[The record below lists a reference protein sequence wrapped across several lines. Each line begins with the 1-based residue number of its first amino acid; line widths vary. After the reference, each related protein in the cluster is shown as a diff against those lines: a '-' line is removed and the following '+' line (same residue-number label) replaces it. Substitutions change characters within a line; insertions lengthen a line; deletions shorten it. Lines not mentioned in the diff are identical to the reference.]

1 MNEKKVK
8 RREWVKT
15 AAIVFLSVMLVL
27 TFFSNTIMNYS
38 LPEVA
43 AQYITSGTI
52 TAKIRGTG
60 IVESGSLFNVKITES
75 RKVLSVEVR
84 VGDTVQIGDVIC
96 YLDGSESSE
105 LKDAKAQLE
114 ILQDSYDSALD
125 AYNLALLT
133 RGYSTEVIQ
142 SAGSTQSVSA
152 YRDQIL
158 QLQNEI
164 DAQQAVVNDWQSQI
178 DAMRNQINVSGNLID
193 ERNAVANAQAAVSS
207 LQTALIEPQNKLNN
221 LKAQLADLQKNINPD
236 GEEEAEPDEEVQKQI
251 DALQAQ
257 IAAQENTVSSLNSQ
271 LLSAQ
276 TTLQNAQTVL
286 SYKESIANNELSGQL
301 NTLEN
306 NLANANKLLGEKQ
319 AALDQLRKNIE
330 DSYALNSLYDAV
342 QKAREDI
349 SKQQDLIAELES
361 KAAGTAVTAEVAGT
375 ITSIS
380 VVAGESTYPD
390 VPVATIQPEG
400 KGYTLSFSVTNEQA
414 QRISVGDPA
423 ELVNAWWY
431 NDITATVASIR
442 PDPSNPNSQ
451 KLVTFNLTGSLTAGQ
466 TLSLQVGQRS
476 SNYDCI
482 VPNSAIRE
490 DNNGKFILVVETR
503 NSPLGNRYY
512 AVRYDVEVLASDD
525 TQSAVSGALYGYEY
539 VITTATKPVEAGT
552 MVRLPD

>member
-1 MNEKKVK
+1 MNEKKAK

-60 IVESGSLFNVKITES
+60 IVESGSLFNVKVTES

-96 YLDGSESSE
+96 YLDASESNE
-105 LKDAKAQLE
+105 LRDARTQLE
-114 ILQDSYDSALD
+114 TLQAAYDSALNS
-125 AYNLALLT
+125 YNLAMLT
-133 RGYSTEVIQ
+133 GNYSAEVIQ
-142 SAGSTQSVSA
+142 NAGSTQSVA
-152 YRDQIL
+152 VYREQIL
-158 QLQNEI
+158 QAQNEVT
-164 DAQQAVVNDWQSQI
+164 AQQAVVDDWQRQVNELQNQI
-178 DAMRNQINVSGNLID
+178 DVSSNLLA
-193 ERNAVANAQAAVSS
+193 ERNDVTNAQAAVNSLETLVSEAESKKTSLEAQIKKLKEEDASGNSEKIAELEKQLTDQENKLSS
-207 LQTALIEPQNKLNN
+207 LRTQLQN
-221 LKAQLADLQKNINPD
+221 
-236 GEEEAEPDEEVQKQI
+236 
-251 DALQAQ
+251 
-257 IAAQENTVSSLNSQ
+257 
-271 LLSAQ
+271 AQ
-276 TTLQNAQTVL
+276 TNLANAQTVL
-286 SYKESIANNELSGQL
+286 SYKESIVNNDLSSKMNTLQVNLGNAQKLLQEKQDALDKLSANIRGAYELSG
-301 NTLEN
+301 
-306 NLANANKLLGEKQ
+306 
-319 AALDQLRKNIE
+319 
-330 DSYALNSLYDAV
+330 LYDSV
-342 QKAREDI
+342 QRARADVV
-349 SKQQDLIAELES
+349 KQQELIAELEAKS
-361 KAAGTAVTAEVAGT
+361 AGSAVTAEVAGT

-380 VVAGESTYPD
+380 VVAGESTSPE

-400 KGYTLSFSVTNEQA
+400 KGYTLSFSVTNQQA

-423 ELVNAWWY
+423 ELVNSWWY

-442 PDPSNPNSQ
+442 PDPSNPNNQ

-466 TLSLQVGQRS
+466 NLSLQVGQRS
-476 SNYDCI
+476 ANYDNI

-512 AVRYDVEVLASDD
+512 ATRYDVEVLASDD
-525 TQSAVSGALYGYEY
+525 TQSAISGAIYGYEY
-539 VITTATKPVEAGT
+539 VITTATKPVEAGQ

>member
-1 MNEKKVK
+1 MNEKKAK

-60 IVESGSLFNVKITES
+60 TVESGSLFNVKVTES

-96 YLDGSESSE
+96 YLDESEGNE
-105 LKDAKAQLE
+105 LKEARDQLE
-114 ILQDSYDSALD
+114 ALQENYEKALD
-125 AYNLALLT
+125 TYNLALLT
-133 RGYSTEVIQ
+133 GGYSAEVIQ
-142 SAGSTQSVSA
+142 NAGSTQSVSA
-152 YRDQIL
+152 YREQIL
-158 QLQNEI
+158 QAQNEVT
-164 DAQQAVVNDWQSQI
+164 AQQAVVDDWQRQVNELQNQI
-178 DAMRNQINVSGNLID
+178 DVSSNLLN
-193 ERNAVANAQAAVSS
+193 ERNAVTNAQAAVSS
-207 LQTALIEPQNKLNN
+207 IEAELKEPQNKLNS
-221 LKAQLADLQKNINPD
+221 LKAQL
-236 GEEEAEPDEEVQKQI
+236 GELEEDKTGDHTEEIAQLKE
-251 DALQAQ
+251 Q
-257 IAAQENTVSSLNSQ
+257 IAAQESKVASLNSQ
-271 LLSAQ
+271 LQSAQ
-276 TTLQNAQTVL
+276 TTLANAQTL
-286 SYKESIANNELSGQL
+286 LAYKESVASNELTSKMNTLQVNLGNAEKLLKEKQDALQRLNDNIRGAYELSGYY
-301 NTLEN
+301 
-306 NLANANKLLGEKQ
+306 
-319 AALDQLRKNIE
+319 
-330 DSYALNSLYDAV
+330 DSV
-342 QKAREDI
+342 QKAKTAVA
-349 SKQQDLIAELES
+349 KQQQIIADLEAKS
-361 KAAGTAVTAEVAGT
+361 AGSAVTAEVAGT

-380 VVAGESTYPD
+380 VVAGETTSPD

-400 KGYTLSFSVTNEQA
+400 KGYTLSFSVTNQQA

-423 ELVNAWWY
+423 ELVNSWWY

-442 PDPSNPNSQ
+442 PDPSSPNNQ

-466 TLSLQVGQRS
+466 SLSLQVGQRS
-476 SNYDCI
+476 ANYDNI

-512 AVRYDVEVLASDD
+512 ATRYDVEVLASDD
-525 TQSAVSGALYGYEY
+525 TQSAISGALYGYEY
-539 VITTATKPVEAGT
+539 VITTATKPVEAGQ

>member
-1 MNEKKVK
+1 MNEKKAK

-60 IVESGSLFNVKITES
+60 TVESGSLFNVKVLES

-96 YLDGSESSE
+96 YLDASESNE
-105 LKDAKAQLE
+105 LKEARTQLE
-114 ILQDSYDSALD
+114 ILQEAYDSAQD

-133 RGYSTEVIQ
+133 GGYSAEVIQ
-142 SAGSTQSVSA
+142 NAGSTQSVSA
-152 YRDQIL
+152 YREQIL
-158 QLQNEI
+158 QAQKEV
-164 DAQQAVVNDWQSQI
+164 DAQQAIVDEWQKQVDELQNQI
-178 DAMRNQINVSGNLID
+178 DVSGNLIN
-193 ERNAVANAQAAVSS
+193 ERNAVTNAQAAVSS
-207 LQTALIEPQNKLNN
+207 IQAELIEPQGKLDSLN
-221 LKAQLADLQKNINPD
+221 AQLNALQGDKTSDHSEEIAALEEQITAQKNKMASL
-236 GEEEAEPDEEVQKQI
+236 ERQ
-251 DALQAQ
+251 LQD
-257 IAAQENTVSSLNSQ
+257 
-271 LLSAQ
+271 AQ
-276 TTLQNAQTVL
+276 TNLANAQTVL
-286 SYKESIANNELSGQL
+286 AYKQSVVSDELTSKMNTARVNLGNAQKLLDEKKEALDKLTANIRGAYELS
-301 NTLEN
+301 
-306 NLANANKLLGEKQ
+306 A
-319 AALDQLRKNIE
+319 
-330 DSYALNSLYDAV
+330 SYDKV
-342 QKAREDI
+342 QKAKADVV
-349 SKQQDLIAELES
+349 KQQDLIAELEAKS
-361 KAAGTAVTAEVAGT
+361 AGAAVTAEVAGT

-380 VVAGESTYPD
+380 VVAGETTSPD

-400 KGYTLSFSVTNEQA
+400 KGYTLSFSVTNQQA

-423 ELVNAWWY
+423 ELVNSWWY

-442 PDPSNPNSQ
+442 PDPSSPNNQ

-466 TLSLQVGQRS
+466 SLSLQVGQRS
-476 SNYDCI
+476 ANYDNI

-512 AVRYDVEVLASDD
+512 ATRYDVEVLASDD
-525 TQSAVSGALYGYEY
+525 TQSAISGALYGYEY
-539 VITTATKPVEAGT
+539 VITTATKPVEAGQ